1 MLGKPAEERG
11 EPLPC
16 VSVGTRVRGAAP
28 RPRGVLPGD
37 AASRPGAI
45 PSSFPVPGAAP
56 ASARAA
62 LRPGPGAWTGQRGTG
77 RFCAASPEAQL
88 RQLGGSQ
95 PLAAC
100 LRYASSNL
108 MTILVRILRTTV
120 KPLQN
125 APACTS
131 TCRMTCAKHGPV
143 KSAAMTLSAICT
155 YAAPSAPP
163 ILRTAT
169 YRPVQ
174 PQKPQAEAP
183 GQTWAGI

>member
-16 VSVGTRVRGAAP
+16 VSVGTRVCGAPP
-28 RPRGVLPGD
+28 RPRGVLPGE
-37 AASRPGAI
+37 AANRPGAI

-77 RFCAASPEAQL
+77 GFCATSPEAQL

-100 LRYASSNL
+100 LRLRVFKLNDDTRTDTANYGKGFTERSCLHLCMPYDLRKTRPGEIRPDDAGL
-108 MTILVRILRTTV
+108 YMYVRRAIR
-120 KPLQN
+120 
-125 APACTS
+125 AADPADS
-131 TCRMTCAKHGPV
+131 HVQA
-143 KSAAMTLSAICT
+143 
-155 YAAPSAPP
+155 
-163 ILRTAT
+163 RTAA
-169 YRPVQ
+169 
-174 PQKPQAEAP
+174 KPQAEAP